1 MSDGNDSDKG
11 FFGKLIFILVFLA
24 ALIVAWF
31 ILKLAF
37 WLLVVGVVVA
47 VALGITFF
55 VLDVLGGD

>member
-1 MSDGNDSDKG
+1 MEENDSGKG

-24 ALIVAWF
+24 ALIIAWF
-31 ILKLAF
+31 LLHLAF